1 MPFEAIVNQHIWSK
15 LVSVQ
20 YNLQSRLPHG
30 TKIASNSILLLH
42 VRQMFLSFMVSVKMD
57 AMPGG
62 RGTKPQNV
70 GKFWLCITTF
80 EMEVANSLAPKPF
93 PIPMEI
99 HFREC
104 TSVDVPTNKVR
115 FHCCPAGI
123 RAMVNGLSCICG

>member
-20 YNLQSRLPHG
+20 YNLQSRLRHG

-80 EMEVANSLAPKPF
+80 EIEV
-93 PIPMEI
+93 
-99 HFREC
+99 
-104 TSVDVPTNKVR
+104 
-115 FHCCPAGI
+115 G
-123 RAMVNGLSCICG
+123 